1 MTVMEGSS
9 QPPMSWRYCGNQ
21 LKMWRTQ
28 AGVTREELAKE
39 ANYEFESIKSMEQ
52 GRRKPTLRVLEVA
65 DQMFGARG
73 LLIAANEYLKPE
85 KFASYSQDFMRYE
98 AEALVLNWYEPLLIP
113 GLLQT
118 EETVR
123 ALLRSACPVLDDE
136 TIEERA
142 AARLERQ
149 SVLEKQRKAFNFV
162 VGEAAVRYPVDE
174 RDAHARQ
181 LRHLL
186 EMGERRNVTI
196 QVLRLGG
203 AHPGLNGPFVL
214 LETAEHEHIA
224 YVEAQETGVLSA
236 EPVKVSMI
244 TQRHA
249 MILRRALSPEESAN
263 FIRKLAEEL

>member
-1 MTVMEGSS
+1 MEGSS

-98 AEALVLNWYEPLLIP
+98 AEAIVVNWFEALIIP

-118 EETVR
+118 EAYAWE
-123 ALLRSACPVLDDE
+123 LIGDHCPPLDDE
-136 TIEERA
+136 TIEARV

-149 SVLEKQRKAFNFV
+149 ALLEKQTRAFTFV
-162 VGEAAVRYPVDE
+162 IGETGVRFPIGSKETHV
-174 RDAHARQ
+174 RQ
-181 LRHLL
+181 LQHLL
-186 EMGERRNVTI
+186 HVGKRRNVTV
-196 QVLRLGG
+196 QVVRFGG
-203 AHPGLNGPFVL
+203 SHPGLLGPFVL
-214 LETAEHEHIA
+214 LETPDHEHLA
-224 YVEAQETGVLSA
+224 YEEGQTTGVLYA
-236 EPVKVSMI
+236 DPAKVSVV

-249 MILRRALSPEESAN
+249 MILRAALSPEESVK
-263 FIRKLAEEL
+263 FIGELAEEL

>member
-1 MTVMEGSS
+1 MEGSS

-98 AEALVLNWYEPLLIP
+98 GESIVHSSYEPLLIP

-123 ALLRSACPVLDDE
+123 ALLHAHLPVLDDE
-136 TIEERA
+136 TIEERLT
-142 AARLERQ
+142 ARLERQ
-149 SVLEKQRKAFNFV
+149 VVLDKQTKAFNFV
-162 VGEAAVRYPVDE
+162 IGEAALRYPVDE
-174 RDAHARQ
+174 MDVHIRQ
-181 LRHLL
+181 LQRLV
-186 EMGERRNVTI
+186 EVAGRRNVI
-196 QVLRLGG
+196 VQVLRLGG

-236 EPVKVSMI
+236 DPAKVSII